1 MATKRFKPIEIE
13 TDNPAT
19 IFNDYKLELSK
30 AIIHAVDFGVRNK
43 KKKVDFAFIVIKGIL
58 VITLSID
65 SREYVDLLEQN
76 IENLIEFEEYEDCAL
91 AMKLKNKINKKLQ
104 KDELQLHPQV
114 QESGSSKAN

>member
-19 IFNDYKLELSK
+19 IFNDYKFELSK

-43 KKKVDFAFIVIKGIL
+43 KKKVDFAYIVIKGIL

-65 SREYVDLLEQN
+65 SREYIDLLEQN
-76 IENLIEFEEYEDCAL
+76 IENLIEFEAYEDCAL
-91 AMKLKNKINKKLQ
+91 GVKLQ
-104 KDELQLHPQV
+104 KKLKKELNEEV
-114 QESGSSKAN
+114 TEAISKETGSI

>member
-13 TDNPAT
+13 TNNPAT

>member
-30 AIIHAVDFGVRNK
+30 AIIHAVDFGLRNK
-43 KKKVDFAFIVIKGIL
+43 KKKVDFAYIIIKGLL

-65 SREYVDLLEQN
+65 SKEYVDLLEQN

-91 AMKLKNKINKKLQ
+91 AMKLKNKINKNLQ
-104 KDELQLHPQV
+104 KNELQLQV
-114 QESGSSKAN
+114 QESGSSKTN

>member
-19 IFNDYKLELSK
+19 IFNDYKLELSR

-65 SREYVDLLEQN
+65 SREYIDLLNQN
-76 IENLIEFEEYEDCAL
+76 IENLVEFEAYEECAL

-104 KDELQLHPQV
+104 KDELQLQPQV
-114 QESGSSKAN
+114 QKSGSSKTN

>member
-1 MATKRFKPIEIE
+1 MATKRFRPIEIE

>member
-19 IFNDYKLELSK
+19 IFNDYKFELSK

-43 KKKVDFAFIVIKGIL
+43 KKKVDFAFIVIKGVL

-65 SREYVDLLEQN
+65 SREYIDLLEQN
-76 IENLIEFEEYEDCAL
+76 IENLVEFEAYEECAL
-91 AMKLKNKINKKLQ
+91 GVKLKNKLNKKLQ
-104 KDELQLHPQV
+104 KDELQLQL
-114 QESGSSKAN
+114 QESGSSKTD

>member
-1 MATKRFKPIEIE
+1 MAQKRFKPIEIE

-19 IFNDYKLELSK
+19 IFNDYKLELST

-65 SREYVDLLEQN
+65 YREYLDLLEQN
-76 IENLIEFEEYEDCAL
+76 IENLLEFEAYEDCAL
-91 AMKLKNKINKKLQ
+91 AVKLQKKINKKLQ
-104 KDELQLHPQV
+104 KNELQLQV

>member
-19 IFNDYKLELSK
+19 IFTDYKLDLSK

-43 KKKVDFAFIVIKGIL
+43 KKKVDFAYIVIKGIL

-65 SREYVDLLEQN
+65 SREYIDLLEQN
-76 IENLIEFEEYEDCAL
+76 IENLIEFEEYEVCAL
-91 AMKLKNKINKKLQ
+91 GVKLKDKLNKKLQ
-104 KDELQLHPQV
+104 KDELQLQV
-114 QESGSSKAN
+114 QESGSSKTN

>member
-1 MATKRFKPIEIE
+1 MATKRFKPIEIQ

-30 AIIHAVDFGVRNK
+30 AIIHAVDFGLRNK
-43 KKKVDFAFIVIKGIL
+43 KKKVDFAFIIIKGLL

-65 SREYVDLLEQN
+65 SKEYVDLLEQN

-91 AMKLKNKINKKLQ
+91 AMKLKNKINKNLQ
-104 KDELQLHPQV
+104 KNELQLQV
-114 QESGSSKAN
+114 QESGSSKTN

>member
-19 IFNDYKLELSK
+19 IFQDYKLELSK
-30 AIIHAVDFGVRNK
+30 AIIHAVDFGFRNK
-43 KKKVDFAFIVIKGIL
+43 KKKVDFAFIVIKSIL

-65 SREYVDLLEQN
+65 SREYIDLLEQN

-104 KDELQLHPQV
+104 KDELHVQV

>member
-104 KDELQLHPQV
+104 KDELQLQPQV

>member
-1 MATKRFKPIEIE
+1 MAIKRFKPINIQ
-13 TDNPAT
+13 TDNPST
-19 IFNDYKLELSK
+19 IFNEYKLELSK

-43 KKKVDFAFIVIKGIL
+43 KKKVDFAYIVVKLSL

-65 SREYVDLLEQN
+65 SVEYVDLLEQN

-91 AMKLKNKINKKLQ
+91 AIKLKNKINKKLQ
-104 KDELQLHPQV
+104 KDELQL

>member
-19 IFNDYKLELSK
+19 IFNDYKFELSK

-65 SREYVDLLEQN
+65 HREYLDLLEQN
-76 IENLIEFEEYEDCAL
+76 IENLPEFEAYEDCAL
-91 AMKLKNKINKKLQ
+91 AVKLQKKINKKLQ

>member
-19 IFNDYKLELSK
+19 IFNDYKFELSK

-65 SREYVDLLEQN
+65 SREYIDLLEQN
-76 IENLIEFEEYEDCAL
+76 IDNLVEFEAYEECAL
-91 AMKLKNKINKKLQ
+91 GVKLKNKLNKKLQ
-104 KDELQLHPQV
+104 KDELQLQV
-114 QESGSSKAN
+114 QESGSSKTN

>member
-30 AIIHAVDFGVRNK
+30 AIIHAVDFGLRNK
-43 KKKVDFAFIVIKGIL
+43 KKKVDFAFIIIKGLL

-65 SREYVDLLEQN
+65 SKEYLDLLEQN

-104 KDELQLHPQV
+104 KNELQLQV
-114 QESGSSKAN
+114 QESGSSKTN

>member
-30 AIIHAVDFGVRNK
+30 AIIHAVDFGLRNK
-43 KKKVDFAFIVIKGIL
+43 KKKVDFAFIIIKGLL

-65 SREYVDLLEQN
+65 SKEYVDLLEQN

-91 AMKLKNKINKKLQ
+91 AMKLKNKINKNLQ
-104 KDELQLHPQV
+104 KNELQLQV
-114 QESGSSKAN
+114 QESGSSKTN